1 MSKSTLILHRGARE
15 VTRPELDTIAAP
27 PATATWFPVSHS
39 RVLDTA
45 VRALAGAGFEVA
57 RTHLALAR
65 DNARFFG
72 LCPGG
77 HKPNCA
83 DPRIMHRLSE
93 STAEPRLR
101 HPFEVRIVRHD
112 ASGLFKRCWRRWIVE
127 LGIMGQ
133 SCSRNA
139 RRASSGL
146 NRNWSS
152 GVSAKVDS
160 ASSFIARSASTYWC
174 VVSGL
179 SWPR

>member
-1 MSKSTLILHRGARE
+1 MSKSTLILHQGARE

-72 LCPGG
+72 LCPPG

-83 DPRIMHRLSE
+83 ECRIMQRLSDLLR
-93 STAEPRLR
+93 EP
-101 HPFEVRIVRHD
+101 
-112 ASGLFKRCWRRWIVE
+112 
-127 LGIMGQ
+127 
-133 SCSRNA
+133 
-139 RRASSGL
+139 
-146 NRNWSS
+146 
-152 GVSAKVDS
+152 
-160 ASSFIARSASTYWC
+160 
-174 VVSGL
+174 
-179 SWPR
+179 